1 MHNDLSWPVV
11 GPLNPATKRV
21 VYGVLDTV
29 ARSHELTAKHLER
42 LESSYQ
48 ATSDAIAA
56 SPELGDDVTEIHA
69 QGSRALGTSVR
80 PIGKHGFDI
89 DSISHLRAG
98 ARAKYSGDGGAER
111 LLQAHFTVLK
121 RHGDRHGLKVRRK
134 TRCIQ
139 IEYTAELHA
148 DITPFFE
155 DPCPGLRWG
164 EHHGVVPDRELRSY
178 CASNPVGYRKWF
190 DTAAAIRPNLAM
202 RVIVAKSLA
211 AEGVDV
217 VPLPA
222 ADEVFPRFLC
232 RLVQVAKIHRNT
244 LFANAPELA
253 PTSIFITTLIAT
265 AYSNL
270 ALVQHG
276 DELDLMLNIVKAMAS
291 SFQRRWLPD
300 GQEEWVLLNPTTHNE
315 NVASRMN
322 TPERQ
327 SAFRQWLAK
336 FFEDLFLLASSAAR
350 AEGGDQRLVLVESA
364 FGAQAA
370 RHLRT
375 ETMALVQARRASSW
389 AAAAVPTGQ
398 GLVLPSRSHTFHGSQ
413 S

>member
-1 MHNDLSWPVV
+1 MHNDLPWPVV
-11 GPLNPATKRV
+11 GPLNPATKRL

-42 LESSYQ
+42 LESSYR
-48 ATSDAIAA
+48 ATSEAIAA
-56 SPELGDDVTEIHA
+56 SPELGADVTEIHA

-89 DSISHLRAG
+89 DSISRLRAG
-98 ARAKYSGDGGAER
+98 AWAKYSGNGGAER

-121 RHGDRHGLKVRRK
+121 RHGDRHGLKVSRK

-139 IEYTAELHA
+139 IEYTDELHA
-148 DITPFFE
+148 DITPFFH
-155 DPCPGLRWG
+155 DPRLGLRWG
-164 EHHGVVPDRELRSY
+164 EDHGVVPDRELRSY
-178 CASNPVGYRKWF
+178 TDSNPVGYRKWF
-190 DTAAAIRPNLAM
+190 DESAAIRPRLAT
-202 RVIVAKSLA
+202 RVIVAKSIA

-222 ADEVFPRFLC
+222 AEEVFPRFLC

-244 LFANAPELA
+244 QFASSPDLA

-265 AYSNL
+265 AYRNL
-270 ALVQHG
+270 APVQHE
-276 DELDLMLNIVKAMAS
+276 DELDLLLHIVRAMAT
-291 SFQRRWLPD
+291 SFDRRWLPG
-300 GQEEWVLLNPTTHNE
+300 GQEEWILLNPTTRNE

-322 TPERQ
+322 TPQRQ
-327 SAFRQWLAK
+327 RAFMHWLGK
-336 FFEDLFLLASSAAR
+336 FFEDLFLLASGAAR
-350 AEGGDQRLVLVESA
+350 AEGGDQRLALVESA

-370 RHLRT
+370 RQLRT